1 MDSNIVISPAS
12 IKSIL
17 ALLSEGAQGNTLEQ
31 LNILLNLPKDQSS
44 LHNLLRMNQL
54 SLKSSIID
62 LVSSNNIFV
71 KNKNS
76 VSNQFQETANNLY
89 SANISEINL
98 QNIDESIKMIN
109 DRISYDTKGLIN
121 NIISKGTYLT
131 IT

>member
-1 MDSNIVISPAS
+1 MTSPAS

-17 ALLSEGAQGNTLEQ
+17 ALLSEGAQGNTLDQ
-31 LNILLNLPKDQSS
+31 LNILLRLPKDQSS

-54 SLKSSIID
+54 SLKSNIID

-76 VSNQFQETANNLY
+76 VSNYFQETANNLY
-89 SANISEINL
+89 SANISEINS

-109 DRISYDTKGLIN
+109 ERISFDTKGLIN
-121 NIISKGTYLT
+121 NIISKGIY
-131 IT
+131 

>member
-1 MDSNIVISPAS
+1 MTSPAS

-17 ALLSEGAQGNTLEQ
+17 ALLSEGAQGNTLDQ
-31 LNILLNLPKDQSS
+31 LNILLRLPKDQSS

-54 SLKSSIID
+54 SLKSNIID

-76 VSNQFQETANNLY
+76 VSNYFQETANNLY
-89 SANISEINL
+89 SANISEINN

-109 DRISYDTKGLIN
+109 ERISFDTKGLIN
-121 NIISKGTYLT
+121 NIISKGIY
-131 IT
+131 